1 MGRKSHCAICA
12 LNAEARQIFESK
24 LAMGLPATALADY
37 LITLGVHVTPQQ
49 IYAHKKHSKVRGS
62 QIIQRDTSVVPRLTT
77 NVSADGLTTDDR
89 QERLLAIALEA
100 VDSLAAQFNA
110 DNNLRVARMLKEMG
124 EWASQ
129 LVKDRMAREVQTPQ
143 ELSYCIQ
150 VQSLEPPDWYKEE
163 QPHFETTFQSDR
175 YKELHPTEEQNN
187 D

>member
-12 LNAEARQIFESK
+12 LNAEARQNFEDK
-24 LAMGLPATALADY
+24 VRLGLPATALVDY

-49 IYAHKKHSKVRGS
+49 IYSHKKHSKPIKPLATYQS
-62 QIIQRDTSVVPRLTT
+62 HPTAPRLTT

-129 LVKDRMAREVQTPQ
+129 LVKDRMARETIPEPNISVSIN
-143 ELSYCIQ
+143 LG
-150 VQSLEPPDWYKEE
+150 SLEE
-163 QPHFETTFQSDR
+163 QLGLVETNYQ
-175 YKELHPTEEQNN
+175 TEE
-187 D
+187 

>member
-1 MGRKSHCAICA
+1 MGRKSHCPICA
-12 LNAEARQIFESK
+12 LNAEARQSFEAK
-24 LAMGLPATALADY
+24 VNMGLPATALVDY

-49 IYAHKKHSKVRGS
+49 IYSHKKHSKPQKPPATYQDAS
-62 QIIQRDTSVVPRLTT
+62 IVPRLTT

-129 LVKDRMAREVQTPQ
+129 LVKDRMAREVIPDPTVDVSII
-143 ELSYCIQ
+143 L
-150 VQSLEPPDWYKEE
+150 QSLEAQMGIPEVYFPE
-163 QPHFETTFQSDR
+163 SDQK
-175 YKELHPTEEQNN
+175 Y
-187 D
+187 

>member
-1 MGRKSHCAICA
+1 MGRKSHCPICA
-12 LNAEARQIFESK
+12 LNAEARQSFEDK
-24 LAMGLPATALADY
+24 VRLGLPATALVDY

-49 IYAHKKHSKVRGS
+49 IYSHKKHSKPIKPPATYQSHPVA
-62 QIIQRDTSVVPRLTT
+62 PRLTT

-129 LVKDRMAREVQTPQ
+129 LVKDRMARETIPETNVTVSINLGSLEQ
-143 ELSYCIQ
+143 ELGIPE
-150 VQSLEPPDWYKEE
+150 V
-163 QPHFETTFQSDR
+163 
-175 YKELHPTEEQNN
+175 
-187 D
+187 

>member
-12 LNAEARQIFESK
+12 LNAEARQVFESK

-37 LITLGVHVTPQQ
+37 LITLGVYVTPQQ
-49 IYAHKKHSKVRGS
+49 IYTHKKHSKVKANP
-62 QIIQRDTSVVPRLTT
+62 IIHKGTETTPRLTT

-129 LVKDRMAREVQTPQ
+129 LVKDRMAREIIPEPNISVSIN
-143 ELSYCIQ
+143 LG
-150 VQSLEPPDWYKEE
+150 SLEEKLGLLEPDY
-163 QPHFETTFQSDR
+163 QPINQ
-175 YKELHPTEEQNN
+175 TEEQNN

>member
-1 MGRKSHCAICA
+1 MVRKTTCPICA
-12 LNAEARQIFESK
+12 LNTEARQSFESK
-24 LAMGLPATALADY
+24 VSLGLPATALVDY

-49 IYAHKKHSKVRGS
+49 IYSHKKHSKPQKPQATYQTTPVA
-62 QIIQRDTSVVPRLTT
+62 PRLTT

-129 LVKDRMAREVQTPQ
+129 LVKDRMAREVIPDPVVSVNIN
-143 ELSYCIQ
+143 L
-150 VQSLEPPDWYKEE
+150 QSLEAQLGLPETYFPE
-163 QPHFETTFQSDR
+163 QNTR
-175 YKELHPTEEQNN
+175 YQTEE
-187 D
+187 